1 MRKLD
6 LDPKGIL
13 SVLDRPDRKIY
24 IYKHHDAH
32 YFKLYNENNKLYF
45 ISELDR
51 TNGHRHAFPYYE
63 GKFYK
68 YKSAQETLQAILTD
82 FHDNVYEFDNINE
95 FLKSDI

>member
-13 SVLDRPDRKIY
+13 PVLDRPDRKIY

-32 YFKLYNENNKLYF
+32 YFKLYNENNLYF
-45 ISELDR
+45 ISEVNR
-51 TNGHRHAFPYYE
+51 TTGHRTARPYYE
-63 GKFYK
+63 GTFYK
-68 YKSAQETLQAILTD
+68 YKTAQETLQAILTD